1 MQETLSIRNCEI
13 FIDMKADEFDP
24 FGEKRLPYFVHF
36 HKFLIKILLYSL
48 YTVIHM
54 VLAFFH
60 NLYYNK
66 RAMFLI
72 NHDIIRW
79 NKSRGF
85 IGVLLKLP

>member
-1 MQETLSIRNCEI
+1 MQGTLSIHNFEI
-13 FIDMKADEFDP
+13 SIDMKTDEYDP
-24 FGEKRLPYFVHF
+24 FGNDRLPYFVHF